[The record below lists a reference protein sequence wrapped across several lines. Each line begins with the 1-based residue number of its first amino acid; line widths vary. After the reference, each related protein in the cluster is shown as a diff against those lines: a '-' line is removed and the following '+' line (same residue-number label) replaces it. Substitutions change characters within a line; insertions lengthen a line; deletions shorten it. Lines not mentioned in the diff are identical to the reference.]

1 MNRVSF
7 VALALAA
14 GLSLSSAVA
23 AAPAL
28 IDSEDEARRAFASAS
43 LALRQ
48 QDWVQAELFLERTLM
63 YAPRHAEARL
73 ELALLLAQRG
83 RVEAAV
89 AFIESLVHDPATPQA
104 HRDRLEQ
111 LRAQLLG
118 DPTPAPVVV
127 ATRPEPSRYRV
138 FFEASVGRS
147 TNPLAGTSDNEVSLT
162 FPGGPVVLPIDS
174 QDIQAA
180 VRSQT
185 LTLSGPSGLRLEA
198 QTQDLKGDIDRSSQ
212 RLLFS
217 RNVLDTRLGQLSATV
232 TGLRGVYGE
241 ERLGVV
247 TSLETGRN
255 RFSLGWTDEPD
266 LGRQSALFRAERALE
281 QGAFA
286 ASLEHEHALETGPS
300 ATRLG
305 VSGSVRL
312 PYSVM
317 SFMSVSAHLDHSGY
331 SIYLE
336 RNAPRRMVSG
346 QLVVERAWDLLR
358 PSSGPSGRV
367 EGFVRV
373 HANAR
378 AGNISLFSY
387 KDLGANL
394 GIRLYW

>member
-7 VALALAA
+7 VAWALAA
-14 GLSLSSAVA
+14 GLSLSSTVA

-73 ELALLLAQRG
+73 ELALLLARRG

-89 AFIESLVHDPATPQA
+89 AFIESLVRDPSTPQA

-118 DPTPAPVVV
+118 DSTPAAVVV
-127 ATRPEPSRYRV
+127 ATRPEPSRFRV
-138 FFEASVGRS
+138 FFEASLGRS

-198 QTQDLKGDIDRSSQ
+198 QTQDLRGDIDRSSQ

-217 RNVLDTRLGQLSATV
+217 RNVLDTRLGPLSATV

-266 LGRQSALFRAERALE
+266 LGRQSALFRAERALG
-281 QGAFA
+281 QGAFV

-305 VSGSVRL
+305 VSGSARL
-312 PYSVM
+312 PYSIM